1 MTLVKWS
8 SRSLSSA
15 HTTRSGSATHH
26 REAPW
31 NCMWSEERETV
42 TVNKTKRV
50 AWHKHL
56 KKAKKHHEKVRAQ
69 AAQTTSQRQTTPRR

>member
-1 MTLVKWS
+1 M
-8 SRSLSSA
+8 
-15 HTTRSGSATHH
+15 
-26 REAPW
+26 EYQD
-31 NCMWSEERETV
+31 SEEREPV